1 MVNKFRKW
9 SALGLGALM
18 LLTACSRP
26 ASLSK
31 EATGD
36 GKGEVTGLSTD
47 AAAIAKERGLSPKD
61 VENALK
67 VYLPSGKKDEA
78 VMFSSGGH
86 SGQVIAIGIPSMRI
100 LKNIGV
106 FTPEPWQGYG
116 YNEDTK
122 AILAGGK
129 VEGKDVLWGDTHH
142 PNLSE
147 TNGEYDGQYLFIND
161 KANGRI
167 AVIDLKDWKTKQIVK
182 NPLMNGDHG
191 GAFVTPNTDYVIETS
206 QYATPAPG
214 SQADI
219 KEYKDKYKGFVTF
232 WKFDRSK
239 GRIDPSQSFAL
250 ELPPYWQDL
259 CDAGKGP
266 SDGLIFCNSINTEMA
281 TGKSADDA
289 KSVNFEAGVS
299 ANDRDYLHVIDWKKA
314 EQLVKA
320 GKTKDVN
327 GMKVVS
333 MSDVTANDLVVFVPE
348 PKSPH
353 GADVTPQGTHIVVGG
368 KLDPHVSVYSID
380 KIKSAISSKK
390 FEKKDQFGFNVIK
403 FEDALEAQVE
413 LGLGPLHTVFD
424 DQGYA
429 YTSLFLD
436 SAVARWSLGSIRK
449 DDGWKLIQK
458 LPVQYNIGHLTALEG
473 DTMKPG
479 GKYLVAL
486 NKWSIDRFQTTG
498 PLLPQNL
505 QLVDIAK
512 GGATGMS
519 VLYDMAMGIGEPH
532 YAQIIKADKLK
543 SWDVYPEVGWSAE
556 TQSKSETA
564 VKAGEEKV
572 VRNGNVVDVYMTA
585 VRSHFTPEHVEVKK
599 GDTVRWHVTNID
611 KVKDATHGFGLAAYN
626 ISLSIEPGETVNFE
640 FVADKEG
647 TFSWY
652 CTEFCSALHLEMMG
666 YLQVKP

>member
-1 MVNKFRKW
+1 MNKFRKW
-9 SALGLGALM
+9 SAMGLGTMM
-18 LLTACSRP
+18 LLAACSRP
-26 ASLSK
+26 SAK
-31 EATGD
+31 PNTPEGGGT
-36 GKGEVTGLSTD
+36 VTGLSAD
-47 AAAIAKERGLSPKD
+47 AAAIAKDRGLSPKD
-61 VENALK
+61 VESALK
-67 VYLPSGKKDEA
+67 TFIPSGKKDEA

-106 FTPEPWQGYG
+106 FTPESWQGYG

-122 AILAGGK
+122 AILAEGK
-129 VEGKDVLWGDTHH
+129 VDGKDVLWGDTHH

-167 AVIDLKDWKTKQIVK
+167 AVIDLRDWKTKQIVK
-182 NPLMNGDHG
+182 NPLMHGDHG

-206 QYATPAPG
+206 QYATPLPG
-214 SQADI
+214 EQADI
-219 KEYKDKYKGFVTF
+219 KEYKEKYKGFVTF
-232 WKFDRSK
+232 WRFDRAK
-239 GRIDPSQSFAL
+239 GRIDKSQSFAL

-266 SDGLIFCNSINTEMA
+266 SDGLVFCNSINTEMA
-281 TGKSADDA
+281 TGKTAEDS

-314 EQLVKA
+314 EAAYKA
-320 GKTKDVN
+320 GKATREV
-327 GMKVVS
+327 GGLKVIP
-333 MSDVTANDLVVFVPE
+333 MAEVTASDMVVFVPE

-353 GADVTPQGTHIVVGG
+353 GSDVTPKGTHIVVGG
-368 KLDPHVSVYSID
+368 KLDPHVSIYSIQ
-380 KIKSAISSKK
+380 KIKDAIAAKK
-390 FEKKDQFGFNVIK
+390 YEKKDQFGFNVIK

-413 LGLGPLHTVFD
+413 VGLGPLHTVFD

-436 SAVARWSLGSIRK
+436 SAVARWSVGSERK

-473 DTMKPG
+473 DTAKPG

-512 GGATGMS
+512 GGATGMN

-543 SWDVYPEVGWSAE
+543 SWETYPEVGWNAE
-556 TQSKSETA
+556 KQTKSETA
-564 VKAGEEKV
+564 IKAGEEKV

-585 VRSHFTPEHVEVKK
+585 VRSHFTPEHVEVKQ
-599 GDTVRWHVTNID
+599 GDHVRWHVTNLD

-640 FVADKEG
+640 FVADREG